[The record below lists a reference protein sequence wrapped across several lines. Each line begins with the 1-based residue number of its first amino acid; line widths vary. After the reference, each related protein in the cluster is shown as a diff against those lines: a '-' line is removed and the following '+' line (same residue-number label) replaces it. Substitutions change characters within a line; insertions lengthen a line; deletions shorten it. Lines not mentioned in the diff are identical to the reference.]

1 MWESPVWSLGW
12 VDLLEK
18 EMATHSSTL
27 AWRIP
32 GTEEHGRL
40 QSMGW
45 QRVGHNWETS
55 LHFTRFE
62 MMGGKGV
69 WISGFPLSSL
79 RMDLTKLG
87 ISTSWRPPDTGTWW
101 SCLCGTSLLLECGLD
116 PWLASNQWNATKEM
130 ESRWLHLHDN
140 LRGSTHL
147 AGVSHSD
154 AAFKEA
160 TCFEFYSHEEM
171 NSANNLGELRSR
183 YLFCQGSDK
192 RPVLADTFFV
202 TLSDPKWTSKLSHA
216 QMPDPDKQWGNEH
229 MWF

>member
-1 MWESPVWSLGW
+1 MVSPRSGQTNLLKYKAILRDTKTGEKKSLKDLKWWEAEEYESRDFPCPAGGWTWPGLAYQLHGSPL
-12 VDLLEK
+12 D
-18 EMATHSSTL
+18 
-27 AWRIP
+27 P
-32 GTEEHGRL
+32 GP
-40 QSMGW
+40 W
-45 QRVGHNWETS
+45 Q
-55 LHFTRFE
+55 
-62 MMGGKGV
+62 
-69 WISGFPLSSL
+69 
-79 RMDLTKLG
+79 
-87 ISTSWRPPDTGTWW
+87 

-130 ESRWLHLHDN
+130 ESRWLHLHGY

-147 AGVSHSD
+147 AGVSHSN

-160 TCFEFYSHEEM
+160 TCLQFYSYKEM

-183 YLFCQGSDK
+183 YPFCQGSEK

-202 TLSDPKWTSKLSHA
+202 TLSDSRWTSKLSHA